1 MKYKLYYIQL
11 IDTEEM
17 ETVEISRMALSPG
30 YLIGEIEAVA
40 KCYNSHGYNLDKA
53 RIFNTDRELLVSYDL

>member
-1 MKYKLYYIQL
+1 MKYNLYYIHL
-11 IDTEEM
+11 LDSEDM
-17 ETVEISRMALSPG
+17 ETIEISRMALGPG

-40 KCYNSHGYNLDKA
+40 RCYNSHGYSLDKA

>member
-1 MKYKLYYIQL
+1 MKYNLYYIHL
-11 IDTEEM
+11 IDLEEM
-17 ETVEISRMALSPG
+17 ETVKISRMAIGSE

-40 KCYNSHGYNLDKA
+40 RCYNSHGYNLEKV